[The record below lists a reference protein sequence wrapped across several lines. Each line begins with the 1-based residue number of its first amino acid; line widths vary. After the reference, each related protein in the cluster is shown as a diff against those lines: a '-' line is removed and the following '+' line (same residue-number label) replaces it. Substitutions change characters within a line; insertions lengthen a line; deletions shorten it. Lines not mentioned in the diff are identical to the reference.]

1 MFFSK
6 KPDDGTKKPVSAQAK
21 LHFVMLI
28 VNTILFF
35 VLYRVLLNLA
45 TTVQTAYISYLVMIG
60 YAVLL
65 VGFTLAYLIYNRFLY
80 RKGLTKEDLN
90 PEWTE
95 EQKEAFLADG
105 EERLERSKWM
115 MVIILPLVLTFLFD
129 AVDLFIIQ
137 GVLKK

>member
-6 KPDDGTKKPVSAQAK
+6 KPDDGTKKPVSTQAK

-129 AVDLFIIQ
+129 AIDLFIIQ

>member
-80 RKGLTKEDLN
+80 RKGLTEEDLN
-90 PEWTE
+90 PEWTK

-129 AVDLFIIQ
+129 AIDLFIIQ

>member
-1 MFFSK
+1 MSFSK
-6 KPDDGTKKPVSAQAK
+6 KPDNGARKPVSAQAK

-35 VLYRVLLNLA
+35 VLYRVLLHLA
-45 TTVQTAYISYLVMIG
+45 ITAEAAYISYLVMIG
-60 YAVLL
+60 YAALL
-65 VGFTLAYLIYNRFLY
+65 VGFTMAYLIYNRFLY
-80 RKGLTKEDLN
+80 RKGLTKADLN

-105 EERLERSKWM
+105 EARLEKSKWM

-137 GVLKK
+137 GVIKK

>member
-1 MFFSK
+1 MSFFK
-6 KPDDGTKKPVSAQAK
+6 KPGNGTKKTVSTQAK
-21 LHFVMLI
+21 LHLVMLI

-35 VLYRVLLNLA
+35 VFYRVLLNLS
-45 TTVQTAYISYLVMIG
+45 TTPDTAYISYLVMIG

-65 VGFTLAYLIYNRFLY
+65 VGFTLGYLIYNRFLY

-105 EERLERSKWM
+105 AARLEKSKWM

-129 AVDLFIIQ
+129 AIDLFIVEGI
-137 GVLKK
+137 LKK